1 MTVQVQAF
9 PVRFAET
16 VNRFGAARVERTR
29 VDHSLPTLALVTVGD
44 RSFVAKTYGER
55 VSRRGRQTLVSV
67 HGRLTWIASHRVEPL
82 GEATGTGLP
91 AEVEAEVGRLTD
103 SGGAAD

>member
-16 VNRFGAARVERTR
+16 VNRLGAARAERLE
-29 VDHSLPTLALVTVGD
+29 VGAGEPALALVTLGD
-44 RSFVAKTYGER
+44 RTFVAKTFGER

-67 HGRLTWIASHRVEPL
+67 HGRLTWVASRRVQPL
-82 GEATGTGLP
+82 D
-91 AEVEAEVGRLTD
+91 D
-103 SGGAAD
+103 SPS

>member
-16 VNRFGAARVERTR
+16 VNRFGAARIERPGTEPPEGR
-29 VDHSLPTLALVTVGD
+29 LALVALGERT
-44 RSFVAKTYGER
+44 FVARTHGER

-67 HGRLTWIASHRVEPL
+67 HGRLTWVASSRVQPL
-82 GEATGTGLP
+82 DE
-91 AEVEAEVGRLTD
+91 D
-103 SGGAAD
+103 AA